1 VDVVDLSGRAAVVVG
16 WCGMRGTVTLA
27 AALALPV
34 DFPYRDLVF
43 FTSFAVV
50 LVTLVVQGMTLR
62 PLIAWLGVEDD
73 GTVEREVRLARVETL
88 RAALDAAT
96 KIAAGEAVELLR
108 RRYELRLRHAE
119 GDGSAGDPND
129 AEVVR
134 VATAAE
140 RRRLIELREKG
151 TIGDAAF
158 QRVEQELDLRELDLL
173 SIAGA

>member
-1 VDVVDLSGRAAVVVG
+1 
-16 WCGMRGTVTLA
+16 
-27 AALALPV
+27 
-34 DFPYRDLVF
+34 
-43 FTSFAVV
+43 
-50 LVTLVVQGMTLR
+50 MTLR

-88 RAALDAAT
+88 RAALDAAA

-129 AEVVR
+129 TEVVR

-140 RRRLIELREKG
+140 RKRLIELREKG